1 MGFIMQ
7 QGNLTKLGISSYPGV
22 TFSSPAGWGMG
33 TGHQP
38 GQAVAEMRCQGP
50 HTNPTQGHFPPRLFK
65 KAFAS
70 NAPEQI
76 ELEPNK
82 AVVICKLEML
92 QSAQD

>member
-1 MGFIMQ
+1 MGNGPQ
-7 QGNLTKLGISSYPGV
+7 PREA
-22 TFSSPAGWGMG
+22 PAGMCHHRPR
-33 TGHQP
+33 TS
-38 GQAVAEMRCQGP
+38 
-50 HTNPTQGHFPPRLFK
+50 PTPGHFPPLFFK
-65 KAFAS
+65 KAS

>member
-1 MGFIMQ
+1 MGRRA
-7 QGNLTKLGISSYPGV
+7 
-22 TFSSPAGWGMG
+22 AGR
-33 TGHQP
+33 TAP
-38 GQAVAEMRCQGP
+38 P
-50 HTNPTQGHFPPRLFK
+50 HPTPLLLV

-70 NAPEQI
+70 DALGRI